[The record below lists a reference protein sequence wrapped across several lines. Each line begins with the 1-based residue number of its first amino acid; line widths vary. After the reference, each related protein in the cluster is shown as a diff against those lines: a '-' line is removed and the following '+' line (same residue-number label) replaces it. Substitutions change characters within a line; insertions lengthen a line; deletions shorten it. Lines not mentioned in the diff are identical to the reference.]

1 MYIYL
6 KDQNEKGENMDIS
19 KVAEK
24 EDLIDNSHVSK
35 NNEEIQAG
43 KKAKEIEFKTQRFS
57 AQLSSQIK
65 SYIETELKG
74 YGAENMKF
82 TLGGQKFAILE
93 NSDKIFQ
100 KAIEKGI
107 DSAISDIKLEMENC
121 SDSSGSERE
130 RRLDIFFNKT
140 LPNALS
146 SSIDINSATVPE
158 RIINEID
165 SSLKN
170 GTATKIKNIN
180 KHQEKVNENINKLVS
195 DIFKP
200 DSQIMK
206 EFEDLGRTYAIA
218 ALSRDIYQALE
229 SERKMGEST
238 DPRAKVIDNFLV
250 KGNAIDFKK
259 NEYLKSLVSGNTIEE
274 QPKEKIQNEQNIV
287 RVEQKQAVNESEMDL
302 TRRWESNRENWV
314 KEINAYLSSST
325 GLTLI
330 EQTAVIREIQSSG
343 NGGLETVEE
352 RDPNNPARVTV
363 STRVKDTLNL
373 SEAIGIYNAIMLA
386 QAKTNADESSRYFSE
401 AEIKGLIEEG
411 KGKSVA
417 EQVEISRRINKRGM
431 VYVSM
436 QNELISKL
444 IFENSKTLYNKVIET
459 HHYHK
464 IDPKRFE
471 TILTED
477 EWYRLYLLIFGKSTK
492 EENKTE
498 GNKVELPPPPMPS

>member
-1 MYIYL
+1 M
-6 KDQNEKGENMDIS
+6 
-19 KVAEK
+19 
-24 EDLIDNSHVSK
+24 
-35 NNEEIQAG
+35 
-43 KKAKEIEFKTQRFS
+43 
-57 AQLSSQIK
+57 
-65 SYIETELKG
+65 
-74 YGAENMKF
+74 
-82 TLGGQKFAILE
+82 
-93 NSDKIFQ
+93 
-100 KAIEKGI
+100 
-107 DSAISDIKLEMENC
+107 
-121 SDSSGSERE
+121 
-130 RRLDIFFNKT
+130 
-140 LPNALS
+140 
-146 SSIDINSATVPE
+146 
-158 RIINEID
+158 
-165 SSLKN
+165 
-170 GTATKIKNIN
+170 
-180 KHQEKVNENINKLVS
+180 
-195 DIFKP
+195 
-200 DSQIMK
+200 
-206 EFEDLGRTYAIA
+206 
-218 ALSRDIYQALE
+218 
-229 SERKMGEST
+229 
-238 DPRAKVIDNFLV
+238 
-250 KGNAIDFKK
+250 
-259 NEYLKSLVSGNTIEE
+259 
-274 QPKEKIQNEQNIV
+274 
-287 RVEQKQAVNESEMDL
+287 
-302 TRRWESNRENWV
+302 
-314 KEINAYLSSST
+314 SSST

-444 IFENSKTLYNKVIET
+444 IFENSKTLYDKVIET
-459 HHYHK
+459 HYYHK

>member
-180 KHQEKVNENINKLVS
+180 KHQEKVNENINKLQY
-195 DIFKP
+195 IEKT
-200 DSQIMK
+200 I
-206 EFEDLGRTYAIA
+206 
-218 ALSRDIYQALE
+218 LS
-229 SERKMGEST
+229 
-238 DPRAKVIDNFLV
+238 FLDY
-250 KGNAIDFKK
+250 NYKK
-259 NEYLKSLVSGNTIEE
+259 NNNINITADDIINNLIKIVQKINKNDTNQIKKMILQSISL
-274 QPKEKIQNEQNIV
+274 
-287 RVEQKQAVNESEMDL
+287 M
-302 TRRWESNRENWV
+302 
-314 KEINAYLSSST
+314 
-325 GLTLI
+325 
-330 EQTAVIREIQSSG
+330 
-343 NGGLETVEE
+343 
-352 RDPNNPARVTV
+352 
-363 STRVKDTLNL
+363 
-373 SEAIGIYNAIMLA
+373 
-386 QAKTNADESSRYFSE
+386 
-401 AEIKGLIEEG
+401 EIKGVI
-411 KGKSVA
+411 KR
-417 EQVEISRRINKRGM
+417 EISG
-431 VYVSM
+431 
-436 QNELISKL
+436 
-444 IFENSKTLYNKVIET
+444 VIK
-459 HHYHK
+459 K
-464 IDPKRFE
+464 I
-471 TILTED
+471 
-477 EWYRLYLLIFGKSTK
+477 
-492 EENKTE
+492 
-498 GNKVELPPPPMPS
+498 

>member
-6 KDQNEKGENMDIS
+6 KDQNEKGENMD
-19 KVAEK
+19 
-24 EDLIDNSHVSK
+24 
-35 NNEEIQAG
+35 
-43 KKAKEIEFKTQRFS
+43 
-57 AQLSSQIK
+57 
-65 SYIETELKG
+65 
-74 YGAENMKF
+74 
-82 TLGGQKFAILE
+82 
-93 NSDKIFQ
+93 
-100 KAIEKGI
+100 
-107 DSAISDIKLEMENC
+107 
-121 SDSSGSERE
+121 
-130 RRLDIFFNKT
+130 
-140 LPNALS
+140 
-146 SSIDINSATVPE
+146 
-158 RIINEID
+158 
-165 SSLKN
+165 
-170 GTATKIKNIN
+170 
-180 KHQEKVNENINKLVS
+180 
-195 DIFKP
+195 
-200 DSQIMK
+200 
-206 EFEDLGRTYAIA
+206 
-218 ALSRDIYQALE
+218 
-229 SERKMGEST
+229 
-238 DPRAKVIDNFLV
+238 
-250 KGNAIDFKK
+250 NAIDFKK
-259 NEYLKSLVSGNTIEE
+259 NEYPKKLVGGNTVEE
-274 QPKEKIQNEQNIV
+274 QSKEKIQNEQNIV

-444 IFENSKTLYNKVIET
+444 IFENSKTLYDKVIET

-464 IDPKRFE
+464 IYPKRFE

-498 GNKVELPPPPMPS
+498 GKKVELPPPPMPS